1 MMMLKEF
8 DLAGVYLSPMLL
20 YALIAAAP
28 WALARAGLGLVGAY
42 RLIWHPPLFNTAL
55 YLVMLAGVAA
65 ALHQ

>member
-8 DLAGVYLSPMLL
+8 DLAGVYLSPMLF
-20 YALIAAAP
+20 YALIAAVP
-28 WALARAGLGLVGAY
+28 WALVRAGLGRAGAY